1 MKVGFIG
8 LGTMGAGIAMNALR
22 GGHTLV
28 VHDLRRDAAEPLLQA
43 GAEWADGVQEVAG
56 RCEVLL
62 TSLPGPPEVTAVALG
77 PGGIGDGA
85 TQGLVWLDLSTNS
98 PTVMRRLHAEL
109 APRGVSVLDAP
120 VSGGPDGARSG
131 KLAIWAGGDEA
142 AYRRALPVLESVSD
156 QPRYVGEIGAGSI
169 VKLVHNLSGYMLQ
182 TALAECFTMGV
193 KAGLPAEA
201 LWEAVRQGAVG
212 RRRTFDTMAR
222 QFLPG
227 RFDPPD
233 FALRLAHKDVSLAL
247 EVGREFGVPMR
258 LGHLTHAD
266 LTEALNR
273 GWADRD
279 SRVAMTLQEERAGAE
294 VRIAP
299 ERIDAIIDD
308 A

>member
-8 LGTMGAGIAMNALR
+8 LGTMGASIAMNAIR
-22 GGHTLV
+22 GGHELV
-28 VHDLRRDAAEPLLQA
+28 VHDVRRDAAAPHLDA
-43 GAEWADGVQEVAG
+43 GAAWAGSPREVAG
-56 RCEVLL
+56 RCDVLL

-77 PGGIGDGA
+77 EDGIGDGA
-85 TQGLVWLDLSTNS
+85 KEGLIWLDLSTNS

-109 APRGVSVLDAP
+109 STRGVSVLDAP

-131 KLAIWAGGDEA
+131 KLAIWAGGEEA

-169 VKLVHNLSGYMLQ
+169 VKLVHNLSGYVLQ

-222 QFLPG
+222 QYLPG

-273 GWADRD
+273 GWAERD

-299 ERIDAIIDD
+299 DRVDAIIDKG
-308 A
+308 